1 MPFGVEKALQRGARR
16 YPMTSKR
23 GHNYYKGTGSGAMG
37 WHTKKGGYKIDLK
50 KVRTYVVPDLS
61 DCKYKPYVEPDAR
74 KGIKY
79 NISPGKY
86 LELLRESLGLISTPK
101 ADDTAMT
108 TTKSLSEPKEQIE
121 RPGDKPAK
129 TELEQP
135 KTEKI
140 YERESLF

>member
-1 MPFGVEKALQRGARR
+1 SSLSVMPFGVEKALYRGARR

-61 DCKYKPYVEPDAR
+61 DCKYKPYVEPDAK

-79 NISPGKY
+79 DLSPGKY
-86 LELLRESLGLISTPK
+86 LELLKESLGIVNKPK
-101 ADDTAMT
+101 EDDTIT
-108 TTKSLSEPKEQIE
+108 TESTIAKSPGEP
-121 RPGDKPAK
+121 
-129 TELEQP
+129 EQP

>member
-1 MPFGVEKALQRGARR
+1 MPFGVEKALYRGARR

-79 NISPGKY
+79 DLSPGKY
-86 LELLRESLGLISTPK
+86 LELLRESLGIISKPK
-101 ADDTAMT
+101 TDDTTMT
-108 TTKSLSEPKEQIE
+108 TESSIAISPGEPKEQIE
-121 RPGDKPAK
+121 GTSAK
-129 TELEQP
+129 TEPEQ
-135 KTEKI
+135 KTEKV